1 MLFGI
6 KQHPEYSLI
15 KFSNSY
21 LKIPENYPAAIYSL
35 CAALTA
41 GRPGYL
47 TEILLA
53 WKAQHQLTERPYAYI
68 TLTNIQALP
77 RDKQGLIRARQSPII
92 LGCGASPQFHCS

>member
-6 KQHPEYSLI
+6 NEHPEYSLL

-21 LKIPENYPAAIYSL
+21 LKVPENYPVTIYSL
-35 CAALTA
+35 CATPTA

-47 TEILLA
+47 TEIFLA
-53 WKAQHQLTERPYAYI
+53 WKSQHQLTERPYTYT

-77 RDKQGLIRARQSPII
+77 RDKQGLIRACCSPII
-92 LGCGASPQFHCS
+92 LGCRAIPQFHRS